1 MMIQLEVKLPDQPGS
16 LVELIKPISD
26 NGGNIFGI
34 LHHHDKKLNNLIPVS
49 ITFELKEELRDKIL
63 KKIQKEFNEK
73 NIEIVK
79 IALGKEKPQLTV
91 ILTGH
96 VFETDIVDTIKKLA
110 SKKIKVSELQAKFT
124 EISEISNVKL
134 KLKYPETITKEQ
146 LLTELD
152 KICEEKNLSLLRS

>member
-1 MMIQLEVKLPDQPGS
+1 MIQLEVKLPDQPGS

-34 LHHHDKKLNNLIPVS
+34 LHHHDKKLSNLIPVS
-49 ITFELKEELRDKIL
+49 ISFDLKEELRDITL

-73 NIEIVK
+73 KIEIVN
-79 IALGKEKPQLTV
+79 ITLGEEKPQLIV

-110 SKKIKVSELQAKFT
+110 LKKIKVSELQAKFT
-124 EISEISNVKL
+124 DISEISNVKL

-146 LLTELD
+146 LLTELE
-152 KICEEKNLSLLRS
+152 KICEEKKLSLLRS

>member
-1 MMIQLEVKLPDQPGS
+1 MIQLEVKLPDQPGS

-49 ITFELKEELRDKIL
+49 ITFELQKDLRDIIL
-63 KKIQKEFNEK
+63 KKIQNEFNEK
-73 NIEIVK
+73 KIEIVN
-79 IALGKEKPQLTV
+79 ITLGEEKPQLIV

-124 EISEISNVKL
+124 DISEISNVKF

-146 LLTELD
+146 LIVELE
-152 KICEEKNLSLLRS
+152 KICEEKSLSLLRS

>member
-1 MMIQLEVKLPDQPGS
+1 MIQLEVKLPDQPGS

-34 LHHHDKKLNNLIPVS
+34 LHHHDKKMNNLIPVT
-49 ITFELKEELRDKIL
+49 ITFEIKDELREKNL
-63 KKIQKEFNEK
+63 KRIQEEFNEK
-73 NIEIVK
+73 KIEIVN
-79 IALGKEKPQLTV
+79 ITLGEEKPQIIV

-96 VFETDIVDTIKKLA
+96 VFETDIVGTIKQLA

-124 EISEISNVKL
+124 DISEVSNVKF
-134 KLKYPETITKEQ
+134 KLKYPESFTKEE
-146 LLTELD
+146 LLIEIE

>member
-1 MMIQLEVKLPDQPGS
+1 MIQLEVKLPDQPGS

-49 ITFELKEELRDKIL
+49 ITFELQKDLRDIIL
-63 KKIQKEFNEK
+63 KKIQNEFNEK
-73 NIEIVK
+73 KIEIVN
-79 IALGKEKPQLTV
+79 ITLGEEKPQLIV

-124 EISEISNVKL
+124 DISEISNVKF

-146 LLTELD
+146 LLVELE
-152 KICEEKNLSLLRS
+152 KICEEKSLSLLRS